1 MATLSNPFVM
11 SKEQKKKKLRVG
23 VAIDGSGVSEKALL
37 LGGRLLHP
45 DRCDRLYILHISDP
59 NKPWLPDTLTP
70 DHLEHEYQLKC
81 HEQQLDG
88 VWYKKEKAKGQTTCE
103 ALVELTEELQVDIL
117 VVGSFG
123 RKGERMICKP
133 GDKLHVVWVT
143 TTGADDSDATLQ
155 TYKDAMHEAKVEGTC
170 FMSGTKAGEP
180 VADGIL
186 AVASELDVDIL
197 VMGISGY
204 G

>member
-1 MATLSNPFVM
+1 MATLSNPFAL

-81 HEQQLDG
+81 HEQQ
-88 VWYKKEKAKGQTTCE
+88 
-103 ALVELTEELQVDIL
+103 
-117 VVGSFG
+117 
-123 RKGERMICKP
+123 
-133 GDKLHVVWVT
+133 VT
-143 TTGADDSDATLQ
+143 TQHFYRRLLT
-155 TYKDAMHEAKVEGTC
+155 
-170 FMSGTKAGEP
+170 
-180 VADGIL
+180 
-186 AVASELDVDIL
+186 
-197 VMGISGY
+197 
-204 G
+204 

>member
-1 MATLSNPFVM
+1 MCEHVGQPATTEAQRLAGVYALNRTLKQQMATLSNPFVM

-81 HEQQLDG
+81 HEQQ
-88 VWYKKEKAKGQTTCE
+88 V
-103 ALVELTEELQVDIL
+103 TEQH
-117 VVGSFG
+117 
-123 RKGERMICKP
+123 RC
-133 GDKLHVVWVT
+133 
-143 TTGADDSDATLQ
+143 
-155 TYKDAMHEAKVEGTC
+155 
-170 FMSGTKAGEP
+170 
-180 VADGIL
+180 
-186 AVASELDVDIL
+186 
-197 VMGISGY
+197 
-204 G
+204 